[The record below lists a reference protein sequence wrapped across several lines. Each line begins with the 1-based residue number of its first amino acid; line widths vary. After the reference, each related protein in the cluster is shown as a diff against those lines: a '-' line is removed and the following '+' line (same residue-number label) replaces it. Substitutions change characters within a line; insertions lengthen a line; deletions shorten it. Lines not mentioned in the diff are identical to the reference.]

1 MSLLS
6 DFSQN
11 FYRSASR
18 NYATYYKKYTRKT
31 YLCLK
36 SIHPRR
42 TDESEIMDDFD
53 LQGQEFGKTLN
64 RSGQYKSWFGGNK
77 VTINGIEKLLNANVR
92 AGIIR
97 IADIGCGNGAMLR
110 KLADWGKKRNYNF
123 QLTGIDANAHA
134 IDFGEKLSRDYPEIN
149 FRDLNIFSN
158 EFKALE
164 FDIIL
169 CTLTLHHFKDE
180 EITGL
185 LAQLYS
191 QANKGIVINDLHRS
205 SVAYILFMAFC
216 AVFVDNEIARKDGL
230 TSILEV
236 LKDLILKIIKQSFRE
251 ICIL

>member
-1 MSLLS
+1 MFKIDTS
-6 DFSQN
+6 
-11 FYRSASR
+11 
-18 NYATYYKKYTRKT
+18 
-31 YLCLK
+31 
-36 SIHPRR
+36 RR

-53 LQGQEFGKTLN
+53 LQGQELGKTLN
-64 RSGQYKSWFGGNK
+64 DLDNINAWLGGNK
-77 VTINGIEKLLNANVR
+77 VTINGIEKLLNGTSR

-205 SVAYILFMAFC
+205 SVAYILFKAFC

-230 TSILEV
+230 TSILRGFKRSD
-236 LKDLILKIIKQSFRE
+236 LKRYKAKLPGNLHIINWKWAFRYQWIIDKE
-251 ICIL
+251 KDNL